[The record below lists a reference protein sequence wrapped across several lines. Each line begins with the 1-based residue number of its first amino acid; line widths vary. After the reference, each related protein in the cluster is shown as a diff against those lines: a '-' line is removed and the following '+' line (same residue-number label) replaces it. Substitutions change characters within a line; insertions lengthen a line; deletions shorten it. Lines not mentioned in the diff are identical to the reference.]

1 MSYSDNADLAGT
13 IFQLRAQTLPA
24 DVLAAARRSER
35 SGHRTVRCGHDSV
48 NRMERVLAGYDPHSR
63 RSDLLSRIRS
73 DGQLVVR
80 GLPALLGVSA
90 ETIRRD
96 LRALESRG
104 LIRRAYGVAYPVE
117 SSAFEST
124 LEVRSSINPEEKV
137 RVANAVIPR
146 LGDVQ
151 TIFIDEGYQMQ
162 LVAQRMPLDQALTI
176 VTSSLAVATTLAAR
190 ANIQVIVL
198 GGRVRGSTLGVVDDW
213 PTRMLSRLVID
224 LAIIGANGITLEHGM
239 TTPDPAVAAVKAEA
253 VRASRRRVFI
263 GAHHKFG
270 RTTFARFADVQDF
283 ELLITGHELS
293 TSLASRYASAGVSL
307 LRV

>member
-1 MSYSDNADLAGT
+1 MQVAGGFA
-13 IFQLRAQTLPA
+13 IAAPGRRY
-24 DVLAAARRSER
+24 LAANDPVIER
-35 SGHRTVRCGHDSV
+35 SQVPVVVSV
-48 NRMERVLAGYDPHSR
+48 PMESGLAGYDPNSR

-73 DGQLVVR
+73 DGQLIVR
-80 GLPALLGVSA
+80 GIPALLGVSA
-90 ETIRRD
+90 ETLRRD

-117 SSAFEST
+117 SSAFESA
-124 LEVRSSINPEEKV
+124 LEMRSNINPEEKL

-162 LVAQRMPLDQALTI
+162 LVAQRLPLDRPLTV
-176 VTSSLAVATTLAAR
+176 VTSSLPVATTLAAR
-190 ANIQVIVL
+190 TNIQVIIL
-198 GGRVRGSTLGVVDDW
+198 GGRVRGSTLGVVDQW
-213 PTRMLSRLVID
+213 ATQMLGSLVID
-224 LAIIGANGITLEHGM
+224 LAIIGANGITVENGM
-239 TTPDPAVAAVKAEA
+239 TTPDPAVAAVKSAA
-253 VRASRRRVFI
+253 IKASRRRIFI

-270 RTTFARFADVQDF
+270 QTTFVRFADVRDF

-293 TSLASRYASAGVSL
+293 TSIASRYTSAGISL

>member
-1 MSYSDNADLAGT
+1 
-13 IFQLRAQTLPA
+13 
-24 DVLAAARRSER
+24 
-35 SGHRTVRCGHDSV
+35 
-48 NRMERVLAGYDPHSR
+48 LAGYDPHSR

-73 DGQLVVR
+73 DGQLMVR
-80 GLPALLGVSA
+80 GMPALLGVSA

-117 SSAFEST
+117 SSAFESA
-124 LEVRSSINPEEKV
+124 LEMRTNINPEEKV

-151 TIFIDEGYQMQ
+151 TIFIDEGYLPQ
-162 LVAQRMPLDQALTI
+162 LVAQRLPLDRPLTI
-176 VTSSLAVATTLAAR
+176 VTSSLPVATALAAR
-190 ANIQVIVL
+190 TNIQVIVL
-198 GGRVRGSTLGVVDDW
+198 GGRVRGSTLGVVDQW
-213 PTRMLSRLVID
+213 PAQMLSSLVID
-224 LAIIGANGITLEHGM
+224 LAIVGANGVTLEHGM
-239 TTPDPAVAAVKAEA
+239 TTPDPAVAAVKAAA
-253 VRASRRRVFI
+253 VLNSRRRIFI

-270 RTTFARFADVQDF
+270 RTTFVRFADVKDF

-293 TSLASRYASAGVSL
+293 SSLASRYTSAGVSL